1 MAHVI
6 WRCPVGRRHRRCL
19 LDHVG
24 ERLATLPPCTL
35 NCGTVLLDEEG
46 HELKL
51 EFADAIFEDLV
62 MDAVGALDRA
72 EAIRNRL

>member
-1 MAHVI
+1 VDSVLAADA
-6 WRCPVGRRHRRCL
+6 L
-19 LDHVG
+19 AD
-24 ERLATLPPCTL
+24 ERSWLM
-35 NCGTVLLDEEG
+35 LDEEG